1 MCSKKVIVTSGKEAN
16 AAFQKTL
23 LYKKYLA
30 REIKRTQKRPGF
42 KKSLKDLKK
51 RTDRDSLKGPNGDNL
66 VREWVDFCNRWDVD
80 ITSSRI
86 VPRLPVEFPIPFKVV
101 DGRCFPDPEKK
112 GTVIFKRAVSRRE
125 YDDLWPLINHY
136 LKTDFVSGV
145 KPGPKCDE
153 QQKRAIYDDY
163 LEYLKQGKSKQK
175 AYELLTKIHSRSES
189 RIRHI
194 ISEYISAEKSHI
206 KLASRRPRL
215 VQ

>member
-1 MCSKKVIVTSGKEAN
+1 MCPKKVTSEKEAHV
-16 AAFQKTL
+16 AFQKTL

-42 KKSLKDLKK
+42 KKSLKDLRK
-51 RTDRDSLKGPNGDNL
+51 RTDIDSLKGPDGDNL
-66 VREWVDFCNRWDVD
+66 VQEWVGFCNKWGID
-80 ITSSRI
+80 ITSKRI
-86 VPRLPVEFPIPFKVV
+86 VPRLLVEFPIPFKVV
-101 DGRCFPDPEKK
+101 DGRCFPDPDKK

-125 YDDLWPLINHY
+125 YDDLWPLINYY

-145 KPGPKCDE
+145 KPGPKGGE

-163 LEYLKQGKSKQK
+163 LEYLKQGKSKWE
-175 AYELLTKIHSRSES
+175 AYKLLVKIHSRSES

-194 ISEYISAEKSHI
+194 VSEYISAEKSHI